1 MRATVISIHTQV
13 KSTKAKQPASTGIV
27 KVTVS
32 AEEPLLASDRTKPKS
47 FIREGFGIC
56 DKVAERRC
64 SEC

>member
-1 MRATVISIHTQV
+1 M
-13 KSTKAKQPASTGIV
+13 
-27 KVTVS
+27 TVS